1 MLYKALLFLYSM
13 LNIQRNTGDT
23 MYYLEIQIDR
33 VYARTSNAVLAT
45 MYWSSGV
52 AGSLDEAVDA
62 LTEKY
67 GEPDFIQHGV

>member
-1 MLYKALLFLYSM
+1 
-13 LNIQRNTGDT
+13 

-33 VYARTSNAVLAT
+33 VIARTSNAVLAV